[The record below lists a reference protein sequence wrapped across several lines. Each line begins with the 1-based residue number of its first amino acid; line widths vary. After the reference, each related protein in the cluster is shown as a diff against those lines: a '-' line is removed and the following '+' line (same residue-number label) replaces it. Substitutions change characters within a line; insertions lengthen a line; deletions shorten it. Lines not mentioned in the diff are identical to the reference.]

1 MQQHLNNRWLNSE
14 LIVSRAQRP
23 LPVMPDERPDP
34 YAAATRERPPRSTA
48 KSHRRMWQHLA
59 TSALLLGSLAFS
71 YIAWSQTSQGLA
83 GLRPA
88 IEGNVESHNTI
99 QAQNPAPT
107 QTASDNR
114 DAVHA
119 LRRQNRELHARITE
133 LKTRLTRTRPQP

>member
-1 MQQHLNNRWLNSE
+1 MQQHLNNRWLNTE

-23 LPVMPDERPDP
+23 LHVALDERPDP
-34 YAAATRERPPRSTA
+34 YAAATRDRVLRSTA

-88 IEGNVESHNTI
+88 TQGKVESRHTT
-99 QAQNPAPT
+99 QTQNPAPT
-107 QTASDNR
+107 QAASDNR

-119 LRRQNRELHARITE
+119 LRRQNHELHERIAQ
-133 LKTRLTRTRPQP
+133 LKTRLEQTTLQP